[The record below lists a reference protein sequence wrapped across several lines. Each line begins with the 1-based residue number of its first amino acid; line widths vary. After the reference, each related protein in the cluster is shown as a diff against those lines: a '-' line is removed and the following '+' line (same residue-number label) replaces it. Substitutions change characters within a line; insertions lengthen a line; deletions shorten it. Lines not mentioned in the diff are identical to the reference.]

1 MYLHKTHRRRCACLA
16 FTTLAVLSL
25 AGCGPKKQAAAPA
38 APPQVTVVTVHRTTV
53 PVTVELPGRTAAY
66 FMAQV
71 RARVDGIVLKRTFQE
86 GADVKA
92 GQLLYQIDPAP
103 YRAMLNSAIATQ
115 QKMEATLAVNT
126 TLAERYKV
134 LVGGN
139 AVSKQVYDNAVAAQ
153 QQSAADLAVA
163 KAAVTTA
170 RINLGYTN
178 VVSPITGR
186 SGISQVTQ
194 GAFVQAS
201 VATLMN
207 TVQQIDPIYVD
218 LFQSSVEGL
227 QLLRDVASGRIKLN
241 GPNQAKVTLTQEDG
255 TQYPLTGTLQFSG
268 ITVDPGTGSYPLR
281 VIFRN
286 PDHVLLPGMFVRARV
301 DEGVNN
307 AAFLV
312 PQVGVTHNPQGQAT
326 ALVVGPDNKVVL
338 RTIQATR
345 TIGDKWVVDG
355 GLNDGERVIVA
366 GTQKAPPGTLVS
378 AVESQTPAT
387 PAPEKIATTTPVAP
401 PSAPASQNAAASK
414 SK

>member
-1 MYLHKTHRRRCACLA
+1 
-16 FTTLAVLSL
+16 V
-25 AGCGPKKQAAAPA
+25 
-38 APPQVTVVTVHRTTV
+38 
-53 PVTVELPGRTAAY
+53 
-66 FMAQV
+66 
-71 RARVDGIVLKRTFQE
+71 
-86 GADVKA
+86 
-92 GQLLYQIDPAP
+92 LYQIDPAP
-103 YRAMLNSAIATQ
+103 FRAMLNSAVATQ

-139 AVSKQVYDNAVAAQ
+139 AVSKQLYDNAVAAQ
-153 QQSAADLAVA
+153 QQAAADLGVA
-163 KAAVTTA
+163 KAAVETA
-170 RINLGYTN
+170 KINLGYTN

-366 GTQKAPPGTLVS
+366 GTQKAQPGMLVS
-378 AVESQTPAT
+378 AIEPQTPAT
-387 PAPEKIATTTPVAP
+387 PAPENVATTTPVAP

>member
-25 AGCGPKKQAAAPA
+25 AGCGPKKQAAAP
-38 APPQVTVVTVHRTTV
+38 PPPPEVAVVTVHRTSV
-53 PVTVELPGRTAAY
+53 PVSVELPGRTAAY

-86 GADVKA
+86 GDDVKA

-103 YRAMLNSAIATQ
+103 FRAMLNSAIATQ
-115 QKMEATLAVNT
+115 QSMEANLAVTT

-134 LVGGN
+134 LVAGN
-139 AVSKQVYDNAVAAQ
+139 AVSKQVYDNAVGAQ
-153 QQSAADLAVA
+153 QQAAASLAVA

-201 VATLMN
+201 AATLMN
-207 TVQQIDPIYVD
+207 TVEQIDPIYVD
-218 LFQSSVEGL
+218 VFQSSVQGL
-227 QLLRDVASGRIKLN
+227 QLLRDVESGRIKLN
-241 GPNQAKVTLTQEDG
+241 GPNQVKVTLTQEDG
-255 TQYPLTGTLQFSG
+255 TQYPLAGKFQFSG
-268 ITVDPGTGSYPLR
+268 IMVDPNTGSVPLR
-281 VIFRN
+281 IIFPN
-286 PDHVLLPGMFVRARV
+286 PKHVLLPGMFVRARV
-301 DEGVNN
+301 DQGVND
-307 AAFLV
+307 AAMLV
-312 PQVGVTHNPQGQAT
+312 PQVGVTHSPQGQAT
-326 ALVVGPDNKVVL
+326 VLVVGPDNKVVQ
-338 RTIQATR
+338 RTVQATR

-366 GTQKAPPGTLVS
+366 GTQKAPPGTLVR

-387 PAPEKIATTTPVAP
+387 PAPENVATTTPAAP